1 MSFNSTQYLLFLP
14 VVFLV
19 FQWIDD
25 RYRWLV
31 LLVASYGF
39 YAAFKAPQLPIALA
53 LVTAISYVS
62 GVRLGTT
69 GDEGRRKLI
78 FWLGV
83 SGCLLILAIVKYLP
97 LALATGGA
105 DNPYANLAVS
115 VGISYFTFQG
125 ISYLADV
132 SMGIQEPERHLGHL
146 ALSLAFFPKLLQGP
160 IERAGDLLP
169 QIKEPYRFDYETV
182 RSGMLLFA
190 WGLFKKVVV
199 ADRLALFVN
208 PVYDHVH
215 AYTGLPL
222 VLATYIYAFQLYFD
236 FSGYTDMV
244 LGTARLF
251 NIRLTRNFNSPY
263 LAVSVA
269 DFWRRWHISFSR
281 WLLDYLFMP
290 LQMQFRRWR
299 TGGLVLALLLTFLAC
314 GLWHGARGTF
324 IIWGALHGVY
334 MAVSAVSGPLR
345 KDFRE
350 RWATRIPGILKIV
363 QTAFTFQLVCF
374 AWIFFRANTV
384 GDALYVV
391 THLFSGVAGV
401 GTFLLAQGSRNLLI
415 AIASLLIVTGA
426 SSLDDDAIAGRKLRE
441 RPLYVRWSAYYL
453 LLASL
458 IVFVADQQ
466 GQFIYFQ
473 F

>member
-1 MSFNSTQYLLFLP
+1 MSFNSTQFLLFLP

-19 FQWIDD
+19 FQWIGD

-31 LLVASYGF
+31 LLVASYLF
-39 YAAFKAPQLPIALA
+39 YATFKAPQLPVALA
-53 LVTAISYVS
+53 FVTGISYVS
-62 GVRLGTT
+62 GLRLGMAA
-69 GDEGRRKLI
+69 DEGRRKLI

-83 SGCLLILAIVKYLP
+83 SGCLLILAIMKYLP
-97 LALATGGA
+97 PILGMGSA
-105 DNPYANLAVS
+105 DHPHANLAVS
-115 VGISYFTFQG
+115 IGVSYFTFQA

-132 SMGIQEPERHLGHL
+132 YMGLQEPERHLGRQ
-146 ALSLAFFPKLLQGP
+146 ALYLAFFPKLLQGP

-169 QIKEPYRFDYETV
+169 QIREPYRFDYDTV
-182 RSGMLLFA
+182 RSGILLFA

-199 ADRLALFVN
+199 ADRLALFVD
-208 PVYDHVH
+208 PVYDNVH

-222 VLATYIYAFQLYFD
+222 VLATYFYAFQLYFD
-236 FSGYTDMV
+236 FSGYTDMA
-244 LGTARLF
+244 LGAGRLF

-314 GLWHGARGTF
+314 GVWHGARWTF
-324 IIWGALHGVY
+324 IVWGALHGVY
-334 MAVSAVSGPLR
+334 MAVSTVSGPLR
-345 KDFRE
+345 KGLRE
-350 RWATRIPGILKIV
+350 RWTTRIPGSLRFLQI
-363 QTAFTFQLVCF
+363 AFTFQLVCF
-374 AWIFFRANTV
+374 AWIFFRANSV
-384 GDALYVV
+384 DDALYVV
-391 THLFSGVAGV
+391 THLLSGVDGAKA
-401 GTFLLAQGSRNLLI
+401 FLLAQGSRELVI
-415 AIASLLIVTGA
+415 AIASMLIVTAA
-426 SSLDDDAIAGRKLRE
+426 SSLDEDAIAGPKLRE
-441 RPLYVRWSAYYL
+441 RPVYVRWTAYYL

-458 IVFVADQQ
+458 VVFAAGQQ
-466 GQFIYFQ
+466 GRFLYFQ